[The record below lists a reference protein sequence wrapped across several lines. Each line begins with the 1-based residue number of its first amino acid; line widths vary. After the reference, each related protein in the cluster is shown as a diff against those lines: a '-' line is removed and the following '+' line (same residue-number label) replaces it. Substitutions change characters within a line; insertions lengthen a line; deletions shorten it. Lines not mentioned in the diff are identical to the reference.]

1 MFAFRARS
9 SSSFSAS
16 DFRRR
21 PIPRKPIFVERR
33 SFLFF
38 FFSFGVWCYYY
49 LKCGIPWGT
58 SPRGYGV
65 SRRPTPNKLVSLCG
79 RFFFTH
85 RRRFF
90 NFSNDEK
97 DNNTREGT
105 QKKNM
110 GKKYL
115 KRVTR
120 KKRRH
125 SKNRHKKNDGR
136 PFRESPRFGSIDRSI
151 DRLLPPPS
159 TEYTA
164 IDKSPNLGIF
174 FFLTRPCENARGVR
188 VERATVVLWCL
199 FSK

>member
-1 MFAFRARS
+1 MYLECLVDTPNTKLSLCQTSVVFGWCLFVVDS
-9 SSSFSAS
+9 SS
-16 DFRRR
+16 
-21 PIPRKPIFVERR
+21 
-33 SFLFF
+33 
-38 FFSFGVWCYYY
+38 
-49 LKCGIPWGT
+49 
-58 SPRGYGV
+58 
-65 SRRPTPNKLVSLCG
+65 
-79 RFFFTH
+79 H

-90 NFSNDEK
+90 YFFRMK
-97 DNNTREGT
+97 KTNTREGT
-105 QKKNM
+105 KTWEKNIS
-110 GKKYL
+110 K
-115 KRVTR
+115 VTR

-136 PFRESPRFGSIDRSI
+136 PFRESRFGSIDRSI

>member
-1 MFAFRARS
+1 MECLVDTPNNTKLSLCQTSVSVFGWCLFAVDS
-9 SSSFSAS
+9 SSH
-16 DFRRR
+16 R
-21 PIPRKPIFVERR
+21 PKKIF
-33 SFLFF
+33 L
-38 FFSFGVWCYYY
+38 
-49 LKCGIPWGT
+49 L
-58 SPRGYGV
+58 
-65 SRRPTPNKLVSLCG
+65 
-79 RFFFTH
+79 
-85 RRRFF
+85 
-90 NFSNDEK
+90 FSNDEK
-97 DNNTREGT
+97 DKHKRREGT
-105 QKKNM
+105 LKTWEKNIS
-110 GKKYL
+110 K
-115 KRVTR
+115 VTR

>member
-105 QKKNM
+105 QKKNREKNISKESRV
-110 GKKYL
+110 KKGGTP
-115 KRVTR
+115 KR
-120 KKRRH
+120 
-125 SKNRHKKNDGR
+125 NGR
-136 PFRESPRFGSIDRSI
+136 PFRESRFGSIGRSI
-151 DRLLPPPS
+151 TTT
-159 TEYTA
+159 TEYRVHRHRQ
-164 IDKSPNLGIF
+164 KPKLGDL
-174 FFLTRPCENARGVR
+174 FLFDA
-188 VERATVVLWCL
+188 AL
-199 FSK
+199 

>member
-38 FFSFGVWCYYY
+38 FSFGVWCYYI
-49 LKCGIPWGT
+49 KVW
-58 SPRGYGV
+58 YGV
-65 SRRPTPNKLVSLCG
+65 SRRHSKYKTLSLSNICGFWLVSLCG

-90 NFSNDEK
+90 YFFRMMK
-97 DNNTREGT
+97 KTNTRREGT
-105 QKKNM
+105 KTWEKISQKSRV
-110 GKKYL
+110 KKGGTPKTDTKKTTDDL
-115 KRVTR
+115 LERVALVR
-120 KKRRH
+120 
-125 SKNRHKKNDGR
+125 
-136 PFRESPRFGSIDRSI
+136 SIDRSI